1 MNQDAFLPVAA
12 GKSSFDL
19 IDPARFFTTLALP
32 PDAVVLDL
40 ACGPGHYA
48 LELARR
54 LPRGRVHALDL
65 WPEGLRQLRT
75 AAAAAGFD
83 RIQAAVADAGRGLP
97 LKSASIDLCLAATVV
112 HDLVVSGAAQT
123 ALAEIARVLKPDGI
137 FAAVEFE
144 KVASEPGPPPRIRLA
159 PADLEALAGGHG
171 FHRRRL
177 EPAGDH
183 LYLMLFDHD

>member
-1 MNQDAFLPVAA
+1 VNQDAPLPVAA

-19 IDPARFFTTLALP
+19 IDQTRFFAALALR

-54 LPRGRVHALDL
+54 LPRGQVHALDL
-65 WPEGLRQLRT
+65 WPEGVGQLR
-75 AAAAAGFD
+75 AAAVAAGLD

-97 LKSASIDLCLAATVV
+97 LKSASIDLCLAATVL

-123 ALAEIARVLKPDGI
+123 ALAEIVRVLKPGGI

-144 KVASEPGPPPRIRLA
+144 KVASAPGPPPQIRLA
-159 PADLEALAGGHG
+159 PAELEALVGGHG